1 MLSVSGCGAG
11 PSTGGIVSPT
21 PGSPSAAPVSCNL
34 PLTVDPYQGF
44 QIGVP
49 DGWDVIRLG
58 GTIFV
63 TKDPASTEAAAVLP
77 TLMTAG
83 MTAASYFQTALTTLQ
98 QQLAGANLT
107 LSSRDTSSGARP
119 AASLSIQSGS
129 SALSGN
135 AEVAVLPITTAYGGS
150 IVALIAYWAPQDR
163 FADDSATLAGIGAC
177 YAPHAGTLY
186 RVVKDQVFTYAIP
199 VGWQVANEDK
209 DSIVITQDGD
219 ATLRYDAL
227 GAISDSGVNS
237 PQTLFTWATNKLGI
251 SVGQIVGTSNS
262 PSTTSPTG
270 ALTQSG
276 TVEFIGAINGQA
288 IHGFALLLTTSAPGF
303 ESSGILRLGFATAT
317 KWNALNGALI
327 HMAGSIQ
334 HDFTQDLLE
343 WERLSRQS
351 AAFAQQVQG
360 FDYALTGVDLV
371 HDPTT
376 GATFEAPYAAWSRT
390 GPAGPG
396 YYSPAGNKLDIQTP

>member
-1 MLSVSGCGAG
+1 MSG
-11 PSTGGIVSPT
+11 SPVT
-21 PGSPSAAPVSCNL
+21 GSPSAAVASCNL

-58 GTIFV
+58 ATIFV
-63 TKDPASTEAAAVLP
+63 TKDPTSTEAAAVLP
-77 TLMTAG
+77 TLMTSG

-107 LSSRDTSSGARP
+107 LTSQTKRAGALP
-119 AASLSIQSGS
+119 AVTLNIESGS
-129 SALSGN
+129 TALTGQ
-135 AEVAVLPITTAYGGS
+135 AQVVVLPFTTAYGGS
-150 IVALIAYWAPQDR
+150 IVALVASWAPQDR
-163 FADDSATLAGIGAC
+163 FAADSATLAGIGAC
-177 YAPHAGTLY
+177 YSPQPATLY
-186 RVVKDQVFTYAIP
+186 RVVKDAVFTYAIP
-199 VGWQVANEDK
+199 VGWQVVSEDK
-209 DSIVITQDGD
+209 DSIAITHGGD

-227 GAISDSGVNS
+227 GAIADSTVNS
-237 PQTLFTWATNKLGI
+237 PGTLFTWATNKLGI
-251 SVGQIVGTSNS
+251 SVDRIVGSSNS

-303 ESSGILRLGFATAT
+303 ESSGILRLGMATIAQ
-317 KWNALNGALI
+317 WNALNGALI

-376 GATFEAPYAAWSRT
+376 GATFEAPYANWNKT